1 MLYTKD
7 IMTYHFLSSLDAQP
21 NLAAAFLATVDL
33 APNSVCY
40 IFPTYQT
47 SEVKDPISS
56 VSANQ
61 VTWISR
67 SRSEVKERVFTISH
81 GLKKLGVN
89 QGAKVAILS
98 NTRPEWCEFDLAIQC
113 LGAVTVSLYPS
124 LQIKEITFILSD
136 AQVGWVIVE
145 NQEQLNKVQEAYKNS
160 AGETPSVITIESVVS
175 TMPVITLDSLLNS
188 SNCNN
193 TSSSPSYLSSSLES
207 PQTTRADLASIVY
220 TSGTTGIP
228 KGVMQSH
235 GNHLSNVR
243 QAVQSGICTANDNI
257 FLFLPLAH
265 SFARLMHYIGTST
278 LAPLS
283 FPSVTDHQKS
293 VLNLSI
299 IAKELQAANPVF
311 VPAVPRLFEKIRE
324 SILTRANERTIK
336 GLLLKKSLQ
345 AASEH
350 LTAKEQGKAPTLI
363 NEIWYQGTRPIR
375 ASIQRMLFGKEFRH
389 AISGGAKL
397 SVDVLRFFEALD
409 ILILEGYGLTET
421 CVATH
426 VNLPNRRRIGTVGPP
441 LPDVDTKIGPDNE
454 VWIRGP
460 NIALGYYNREEETKK
475 VWDADGWFHTGDT
488 GKIDDDGFLI
498 ITGRLK
504 EIIVTAGGKKIAPAM
519 LETHFKR
526 CPYISQ
532 LVPFGDE
539 KPYLVALVTVNK
551 ELLMSEAPHI
561 LSSFTAPQITGELH
575 SFLLTHLEPLN
586 KELASFEQIKRWAIL
601 NEDFTTEN
609 DLLTPT
615 QKPKRLMI
623 EARWKT
629 LIDSLY

>member
-1 MLYTKD
+1 
-7 IMTYHFLSSLDAQP
+7 MTYHFLSSLDAQP

-33 APNSVCY
+33 APNSACY
-40 IFPTYQT
+40 IFPIYQT
-47 SEVKDPISS
+47 SEGKDTPSS
-56 VSANQ
+56 VSSNQ
-61 VTWISR
+61 SPNQITWISR
-67 SRSEVKERVFTISH
+67 SRSEVKERVFAIGH
-81 GLKKLGVN
+81 GLKNLGVSH
-89 QGAKVAILS
+89 GAKVAILS

-113 LGAVTVSLYPS
+113 LGAITVSLYPS
-124 LQIKEITFILSD
+124 LQIREIAFILSD

-145 NQEQLNKVQEAYKNS
+145 NQEQLNKVQEAYKNY
-160 AGETPSVITIESVVS
+160 AGETPVVITIEPVTS
-175 TMPVITLDSLLNS
+175 TMPVITLNLLLDTNKY
-188 SNCNN
+188 NN
-193 TSSSPSYLSSSLES
+193 RSQTQSSLEC
-207 PQTTRADLASIVY
+207 PHTTRKDLASIVY

-243 QAVQSGICTANDNI
+243 QAVQSGICTTKDNI

-283 FPSVTDHQKS
+283 FPSVADNQKS
-293 VLNLSI
+293 VLNLGVV
-299 IAKELQAANPVF
+299 AKELQAANPVF

-336 GLLLKKSLQ
+336 GMLLKKSLQ

-350 LTAKEQGKAPTLI
+350 LEATEQGRAPSLI

-375 ASIQRMLFGKEFRH
+375 ASIQRMLFGKDFRH

-397 SVDVLRFFEALD
+397 SIDVHRFFEALE

-426 VNLPNRRRIGTVGPP
+426 VNLPNKRRLGTVGPP
-441 LPDVDTKIGPDNE
+441 LPDVDTKIGSDNE

-526 CPYISQ
+526 CPYVAQ

-539 KPYLVALVTVNK
+539 KPYIVALITINR
-551 ELLMSEAPHI
+551 ELLMSEAPHL
-561 LSSFTAPQITGELH
+561 LSSFTSPQITGDLH
-575 SFLLTHLEPLN
+575 SFLLSHLEPLN
-586 KELASFEQIKRWAIL
+586 KELASFEQIKRWAVI